1 MTQETWCSTIDKRW
15 QSWMGQKMPLCR
27 WHNFWMAPC
36 LICYFAVIFVLYWE
50 KVASYEKFNHKSKLY
65 GKFQRFHAIYG
76 SVEILKIVELLKI
89 SIKWKIV
96 KHFTRL
102 KQRAA
107 LKKIILPLH
116 KKWNLTASQQQK
128 FVTEIYRNIQ
138 TFAFKVLQECSPWA
152 FKKWCSGNVFSDTKQ
167 KNLGLKICKVWRFLD
182 ALRECIIFNVKWV
195 EVLKMSEVFWAK
207 LYCKL
212 RDLFS

>member
-1 MTQETWCSTIDKRW
+1 MS
-15 QSWMGQKMPLCR
+15 
-27 WHNFWMAPC
+27 FW
-36 LICYFAVIFVLYWE
+36 
-50 KVASYEKFNHKSKLY
+50 
-65 GKFQRFHAIYG
+65 KFQ
-76 SVEILKIVELLKI
+76 L
-89 SIKWKIV
+89 KWKIV

-102 KQRAA
+102 RQGAA

-116 KKWNLTASQQQK
+116 TRWNLTASQQQK
-128 FVTEIYRNIQ
+128 FVTKIYRNIQ
-138 TFAFKVLQECSPWA
+138 TFAFKVLQECSPWT

-167 KNLGLKICKVWRFLD
+167 KILAWKFVKCERLLD

-212 RDLFS
+212 SDLFS